1 MKERVRRYSS
11 YDTDF
16 EKTKNEDFKV
26 AEGYHWILRR
36 PIDRVISGVLYGV
49 ALFISF
55 FYLRFFLRIRIVGR
69 DKLKESRGE
78 GIFLYANHT
87 QPIGDV
93 LLPAHAVFP
102 KRIYTV
108 VSPANLGI
116 PVIGKLLPHLGALPL
131 TDSLSGLRELSAA
144 IKEHISSGRCVVIY
158 PEAHVWAYY
167 TGIRPISPMSFSH
180 PARLGNAVYCM
191 TLTYQRS
198 RFFSRPRA
206 TAYIDGPFFGEGK
219 SVRSREEDLCRQVVE
234 CMNERA
240 RASNTEY
247 IKYIKE

>member
-16 EKTKNEDFKV
+16 EKTKDQDFKV
-26 AEGYHWILRR
+26 GEEYRWILDR
-36 PIDRVISGVLYGV
+36 PMDKIISGILYGV
-49 ALFISF
+49 AWFISF
-55 FYLRFFLRIRIVGR
+55 FYLRFFLRIRIVGKE
-69 DKLKESRGE
+69 KLKASRGE

-102 KRIYTV
+102 RRIYTI

-116 PVIGKLLPHLGALPL
+116 PVIGKILPHLGALPL

-144 IKEHISSGRCVVIY
+144 IKEHISNGKCVVMY
-158 PEAHVWAYY
+158 PEAHVWEYY
-167 TGIRPISPMSFSH
+167 TGIRPIDPMSFSH
-180 PARLGNAVYCM
+180 PARLNTAVYCM
-191 TLTYQRS
+191 TLTYQKS
-198 RFFSRPRA
+198 RFFSRPKA
-206 TAYIDGPFFGEGK
+206 TAYIDGPFYGEGR
-219 SVRSREEDLCRQVVE
+219 SVRRREEDLYGKVVG
-234 CMNERA
+234 CMRERA
-240 RASNTEY
+240 KASNFEY